1 MAQKLTVA
9 ILGFGLSGRYL
20 QAPFFLANPNFR
32 LKSILSKNQNP
43 QEVYPSVQVVRD
55 LDSVLNDP
63 EIELV
68 CISTPNETHF
78 DYAKKAL
85 LAGKHILV
93 EKPMTA
99 TVAEANELI
108 ELAKSKSLILS
119 IFQNRR
125 FDSDFLTVKSIIE
138 SGILGKLLSY
148 EAHFDRYKPTLNV
161 KKWKEVQGPSNGIL
175 YDLGSHLIDQ
185 AIALFGSPNKVWGET
200 FTQRENSEIDDAFD
214 IRLDYQNLK
223 VTLKASLLVRE
234 DLPRYI
240 LHGTNGSFI
249 KYGIDIQEDQLKA
262 GLTPNSAD
270 FGVEPNKN
278 WGILNTDFNSLH
290 FKGNIETLKGNWAM
304 LFQNLYEAIRNNAEL
319 LIKPEEVIEQIKIME
334 AIKKLD

>member
-43 QEVYPSVQVVRD
+43 QEIYPSVQVVRD
-55 LDSVLNDP
+55 LDNVLNDP

-85 LAGKHILV
+85 LAGKHVLV

-108 ELAKSKSLILS
+108 ELAKSKSLMLS

-125 FDSDFLTVKSIIE
+125 FDSDFLTVKSVIE
-138 SGILGKLLSY
+138 SGVLGKLLSY

-185 AIALFGSPNKVWGET
+185 TIALFGSPNKVWGET

-240 LHGTNGSFI
+240 LHGTNGSFV
-249 KYGIDIQEDQLKA
+249 KYGIDMQEDQLKA

-270 FGVEPNKN
+270 FGVEPSKN
-278 WGILNTDFNSLH
+278 WGILNTDFNGLH

-304 LFQNLYEAIRNNAEL
+304 LFQNL
-319 LIKPEEVIEQIKIME
+319 
-334 AIKKLD
+334 